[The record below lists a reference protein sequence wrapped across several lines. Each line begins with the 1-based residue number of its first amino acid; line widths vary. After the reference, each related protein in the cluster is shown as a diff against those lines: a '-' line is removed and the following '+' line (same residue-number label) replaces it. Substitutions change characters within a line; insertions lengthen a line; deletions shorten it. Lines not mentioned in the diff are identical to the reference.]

1 MQSSR
6 GVWTPNC
13 ASSRRSSQGCPL
25 PSESHAAFGSPAL
38 RILIA
43 DDHDLMRR
51 GIATLLRSHEGWK
64 ICAEARTGFEAVS
77 KAEKL
82 KPHIAILDIAMPG
95 LNGLDAARKIRKVS
109 PRTEILVLSV
119 HYSEQLIRGIL
130 EAGVR
135 GYIVKSDSDRDLVL
149 AVEALANHKPFFT
162 SRLTEMMLDS
172 WNAPSDTSAEVVKSR
187 LSSRQ
192 REIVQLLSE
201 GKTSKEVAV
210 RLDISVKTVETHREN
225 IMRKLQLRSIQELVR
240 YAVRNRIVEA

>member
-1 MQSSR
+1 
-6 GVWTPNC
+6 
-13 ASSRRSSQGCPL
+13 
-25 PSESHAAFGSPAL
+25 
-38 RILIA
+38 
-43 DDHDLMRR
+43 MRR
-51 GIATLLRSHEGWK
+51 GVATLLRSHEGWE

-77 KAEKL
+77 QAEKQ
-82 KPHIAILDIAMPG
+82 KPDIAILDIAMPG

-135 GYIVKSDSDRDLVL
+135 GYIVKSDSDRDLVR
-149 AVEALANHKPFFT
+149 AIEALANHKPFFT

-172 WNAPSDTSAEVVKSR
+172 WNEPSDTIAEVVKSY
-187 LSSRQ
+187 LSSRE
-192 REIVQLLSE
+192 REIIRLVSE

-210 RLDISVKTVETHREN
+210 RLNISVKTVETHREN
-225 IMRKLQLRSIQELVR
+225 IMRKLQLRSIQELVL

>member
-1 MQSSR
+1 
-6 GVWTPNC
+6 
-13 ASSRRSSQGCPL
+13 
-25 PSESHAAFGSPAL
+25 
-38 RILIA
+38 
-43 DDHDLMRR
+43 MRH
-51 GIATLLRSHEGWK
+51 GLTTLLKSHEGWE

-82 KPHIAILDIAMPG
+82 LPDIAILDIAMPG

-119 HYSEQLIRGIL
+119 HYSDQLIRDIL
-130 EAGVR
+130 DAGVR
-135 GYIVKSDSDRDLVL
+135 GYVVKSDSDRDLVL
-149 AVEALANHKPFFT
+149 AVEVLANHQPFFT
-162 SRLTEMMLDS
+162 SRVTEMMLES
-172 WNAPSDTSAEVVKSR
+172 WKTPSDTSAEVVKSR

-210 RLDISVKTVETHREN
+210 RLSISAKAVETHRAN
-225 IMRKLQLRSIQELVR
+225 IMRKLQLHSVPELVR